1 MPARRRTVADWNGL
15 ERAAVAR
22 SKGGISLSLSLY
34 FVFRRGGVWI
44 ASFLLVSFRVFL
56 VGASISWIHGVQKVS
71 EISLLH
77 VVFWFGVLPVK
88 LKHPSV
94 RQEET
99 GKVDARYAMRRKRLG
114 GDREM

>member
-1 MPARRRTVADWNGL
+1 M
-15 ERAAVAR
+15 
-22 SKGGISLSLSLY
+22 
-34 FVFRRGGVWI
+34 
-44 ASFLLVSFRVFL
+44 
-56 VGASISWIHGVQKVS
+56 QKVS